1 MNVSSTETELK
12 LAASDLALRRL
23 RAHRLLRGAAP
34 PVTTRLYSIY
44 FDTPAFDLRR
54 HGIALRLRG
63 DGRGWVQTVKG
74 GGTAQAGLHQ
84 RLELETPV
92 AGPEPDYAGITDPAL
107 ASIFASPRLRER
119 LRPVFVTKVNR
130 SIRLLELDP
139 GTTAEAS
146 IDRGE
151 IRAGRRSEPV
161 SEIELELKS
170 GDAWR
175 LYEHALRLLK
185 IAPLRV
191 ENRSKAER
199 AYALARP
206 KRTAPARSGVP
217 AIVPAMKVG
226 EAFKAIASV
235 ALVHL
240 QANEPGTLAGHDP
253 EYLHQMRV
261 ALRRL
266 RSAFRVFAPALA
278 ETATSAL
285 VSEFRWLARAL
296 GPARDWNV
304 FMSETLPPVV
314 DAFSGHTG
322 LADFAD
328 ACARQERDTARRAR
342 RAVGSVRYHRM
353 LLQLGGWFAREAW
366 RAAAEPSALERL
378 DGPVTDFAVTVLEER
393 YAVVRKRGRRLERQ
407 SAAQLHRLRIAI
419 KKLRYATD
427 FFGALFPHAE
437 VRRTLSRLAR
447 LQDILGAMNDATTAG
462 QLARHALGEQPEKV
476 AAEAYGILIGWGR
489 GRAAALRAELL
500 EAWRAYRD
508 CGRCW
513 RS

>member
-12 LAASDLALRRL
+12 LAASGSALSRL

-34 PVTTRLYSIY
+34 PVTTGLYSIY

-54 HGIALRLRG
+54 RGIALRLRR

-74 GGTAQAGLHQ
+74 GGTVQAGLHQ

-92 AGPEPDYAGITDPAL
+92 AGPEPDYTGITDPAL
-107 ASIFASPRLRER
+107 AGIFASPRLRER

-130 SIRLLELDP
+130 SVRLLELEP
-139 GTTAEAS
+139 GTTVEAS
-146 IDRGE
+146 VDRGE
-151 IRAGRRSEPV
+151 IRAGGRSEPV
-161 SEIELELKS
+161 SEIELELKA

-175 LYEHALRLLK
+175 LYEHALRLLEV
-185 IAPLRV
+185 APLRV

-206 KRTAPARSGVP
+206 KRSGPVKAGVAALVP
-217 AIVPAMKVG
+217 TMKVG
-226 EAFKAIASV
+226 ATFKAIASV

-240 QANEPGTLAGHDP
+240 QANEPGTLAGRDP

-266 RSAFRVFAPALA
+266 RSAFRVFAPALP
-278 ETATSAL
+278 ESATSPL
-285 VSEFRWLARAL
+285 VAQTRWLARAL

-314 DAFSGHTG
+314 EAFAGHAG
-322 LADFAD
+322 LADFAGG
-328 ACARQERDTARRAR
+328 CARQERDATRRAR

-353 LLQLGGWFAREAW
+353 LLRLGGWLAREAW
-366 RAAAEPSALERL
+366 RDAAEPSALERL
-378 DGPVTDFAVTVLEER
+378 DGPVTEFAIAILEER
-393 YAVVRKRGRRLERQ
+393 YAVVRKRARRLERQ

-427 FFGALFPHAE
+427 FFGALFPHPG
-437 VRRTLSRLAR
+437 VRHTLSCLAR
-447 LQDILGAMNDATTAG
+447 LQDILGAMNDAATAG
-462 QLARHALGEQPEKV
+462 QLAGHALGEQPEKV
-476 AAEAYGILIGWGR
+476 ASEAYGIVIGWGR
-489 GRAAALRAELL
+489 GRAATLRAELL
-500 EAWRAYRD
+500 EAWRDYRD
-508 CGRCW
+508 SGKCW